1 MTLVGNLWRFYQQAA
16 VPMKAVYG
24 VNAMR
29 PGIRGRYSAGPPHDY
44 WLRETLVAPTKCT
57 LAAGQLQ

>member
-1 MTLVGNLWRFYQQAA
+1 
-16 VPMKAVYG
+16 MKAVYG

-29 PGIRGRYSAGPPHDY
+29 PGMRGRYSAGPPHDGQ
-44 WLRETLVAPTKCT
+44 LGETLVAPTKCT

>member
-1 MTLVGNLWRFYQQAA
+1 MTLVGNLWRFHQQAA
-16 VPMKAVYG
+16 AHMKAVYG

-29 PGIRGRYSAGPPHDY
+29 PGMRGRYSAGPPHDGQ
-44 WLRETLVAPTKCT
+44 LGETLVAPTKCT